1 MQSNLDIQRAID
13 GEINVTQSGYPVD
26 FENEEAERTEA
37 RERPFSA
44 ASLLLAAACF
54 SDNASSPEPDW
65 YGGAWYNANRSNC
78 RHFYLKSVT
87 SPPLYFEGFENACLM
102 FGGTPSELF
111 EVSPQSQGSYNALEK
126 RCEGITRDTELPD
139 VTPSV
144 DATVLSEAC
153 IKDHGIPRP
162 AENPVH
168 CLMLGV
174 DTDLRDEMTS
184 IRGGLPPSELNRKEN
199 NLDQLWTI
207 YKVWQVA
214 KNKPRNFLRA
224 CNNLG
229 KSFFVTRGT
238 ANIYD
243 FDGTATRRMA
253 ARCITIND

>member
-1 MQSNLDIQRAID
+1 
-13 GEINVTQSGYPVD
+13 
-26 FENEEAERTEA
+26 
-37 RERPFSA
+37 
-44 ASLLLAAACF
+44 
-54 SDNASSPEPDW
+54 
-65 YGGAWYNANRSNC
+65 
-78 RHFYLKSVT
+78 
-87 SPPLYFEGFENACLM
+87 
-102 FGGTPSELF
+102 
-111 EVSPQSQGSYNALEK
+111 
-126 RCEGITRDTELPD
+126 
-139 VTPSV
+139 
-144 DATVLSEAC
+144 
-153 IKDHGIPRP
+153 
-162 AENPVH
+162 
-168 CLMLGV
+168 MLGV